1 MEKLDKILFYTLEKS
16 IKVYRKFAQNRILK
30 SGYDITIDQWLV
42 LKTLHENKSIS
53 QNEIAELVFKDF
65 ASITR
70 IIELLVQKAYI
81 TRKINTTDRRK
92 FILEITEKG
101 NKIIEKIYPIVIENR
116 KQALTDLSI
125 DEINNLKIQ
134 LEKIITNCKTS

>member
-70 IIELLVQKAYI
+70 IIEILVQKAYI

-92 FILEITEKG
+92 FVLEITENG